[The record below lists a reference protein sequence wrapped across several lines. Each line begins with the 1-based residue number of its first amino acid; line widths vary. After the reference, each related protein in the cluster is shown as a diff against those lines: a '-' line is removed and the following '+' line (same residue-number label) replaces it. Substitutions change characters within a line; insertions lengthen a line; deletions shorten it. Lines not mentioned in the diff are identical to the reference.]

1 MLQDIYLICLLIYF
15 NYITLLYLR
24 ILELSLKKALTT
36 LSSFGIAPT
45 VLNSVLTQLLTKRP
59 NSLIITLFS
68 YVNCYRILAKKK
80 NTIKFCKIG
89 K

>member
-15 NYITLLYLR
+15 NCITLLYLR

-45 VLNSVLTQLLTKRP
+45 CPYSAIDKETK
-59 NSLIITLFS
+59 
-68 YVNCYRILAKKK
+68 
-80 NTIKFCKIG
+80 
-89 K
+89 